1 MICKTLH
8 RNLKIE
14 YHDPHKT
21 PRMKSNA
28 TRRLAVSIYFFL
40 KNEVIFGMVRMTWF
54 NLIPYLFNED
64 CLFSN
69 SWFEHAIVKALSF
82 STKNI
87 CCISRFTQIM
97 HTQKMHEST
106 CSSEDWSTFSMLQQL
121 ALNSAQNDKSQ
132 KYICILN

>member
-1 MICKTLH
+1 LSTTNPTK
-8 RNLKIE
+8 
-14 YHDPHKT
+14 
-21 PRMKSNA
+21 KSLTA
-28 TRRLAVSIYFFL
+28 SIYFFL

-54 NLIPYLFNED
+54 NLIPYLFNEY

-97 HTQKMHEST
+97 HTKKMHEST
-106 CSSEDWSTFSMLQQL
+106 WLPQWTVKRSKYRNTSLPTILI
-121 ALNSAQNDKSQ
+121 LNFNSKC
-132 KYICILN
+132 ICIFVIYHFEQNLKLIVEACWK